1 MLARDNLALIT
12 VRQVAEGIFDHALV
26 TRDIVESRITLS
38 NKGIGYVFPLY
49 QYPDPVKNGELF
61 DNGAG
66 RHINLSEEF
75 ISEMEKR
82 LRLKFVYDGEG
93 DLKKSFGP
101 EDIFNYIY
109 AVFHSPTYRKRYA
122 EFLKIDFP
130 RVPLTS
136 NANLFRKLVALGGEL
151 VALHLLESPQVEKF
165 ITTFPEPGDNLVD
178 KGYPKYVEKENSVY
192 INKTQRFK
200 GVPRQVWE
208 FHVGGY
214 QVCEKWLKDRRGR
227 NLSYEDLSHYQ
238 KIVAALSETIR
249 IMTEID
255 KDIPS
260 WPMQ

>member
-1 MLARDNLALIT
+1 
-12 VRQVAEGIFDHALV
+12 
-26 TRDIVESRITLS
+26 
-38 NKGIGYVFPLY
+38 
-49 QYPDPVKNGELF
+49 LF
-61 DNGAG
+61 DNGRAQ
-66 RHINLSEEF
+66 HLNINPGF
-75 ISEMEKR
+75 IANIEKR
-82 LRLKFVYDGEG
+82 LNLKFVPDEKGN
-93 DLKKSFGP
+93 LKKTFGP

-136 NANLFRKLVALGGEL
+136 DVKLFREL
-151 VALHLLESPQVEKF
+151 VNLGAELVSLHLLESPQVEKF

-192 INKTQRFK
+192 TNKTQHFK

-227 NLSYEDLSHYQ
+227 KLSYEDLQHYQ
-238 KIVAALSETIR
+238 KVVAALSETIR

-255 KDIPS
+255 KAIPS